1 VTRTAA
7 WTLASASQPTA
18 LFAAH
23 AATKDDVLV
32 VAAAGGVAGHGAIGI
47 IAVFVPGHAHAQMFV
62 MQANTGSAS

>member
-1 VTRTAA
+1 MTRTQA
-7 WTLASASQPTA
+7 WTLASSARPTA

-47 IAVFVPGHAHAQMFV
+47 IAFFLPGHAHARMFV
-62 MQANTGSAS
+62 MTNPGDVS